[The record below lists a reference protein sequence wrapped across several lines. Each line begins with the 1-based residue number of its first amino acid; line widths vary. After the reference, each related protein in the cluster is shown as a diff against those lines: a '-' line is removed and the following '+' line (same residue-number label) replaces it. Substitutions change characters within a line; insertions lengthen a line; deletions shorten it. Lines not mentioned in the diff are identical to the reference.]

1 MKKIYTLIGACLLT
15 LGATNAQT
23 MVPYFNT
30 VNYIG
35 AFPVTDNT
43 TASDWTS
50 GWAEFDPENAT
61 YPSTTTTVNAN
72 ITSNTTWLATNVYH
86 LVGNVAVTNGATLT
100 IQAGTIIRG
109 DVTSKSCLII
119 TKGAKII
126 AQGTASDPIVFTSNE
141 EPAGNGRASG
151 DWGGVII
158 LGNGVINTPGTNV
171 SCTGCGAGPNV
182 NMVEGFAAYDA
193 TQLYGGTDNADNSGV
208 LSYVRIEFA
217 GVALS
222 GTANS
227 EINGLTLGGVGS
239 GTQLDHV
246 QVSFSGDDAFEWFGG
261 AVNCKHLIAYRT
273 LDDDLDVDYGYQGN
287 VQYGLVV
294 RDPNLADASK
304 VESFEC
310 DNYNAGIGRTPIT
323 TGTFSN
329 ITVVGPT
336 RDGNTTPGSG
346 LFLCAAQIR
355 RNAGVSIFNSIF
367 TGWPK
372 GLQIAGSA
380 TQDNFQTSNVDSAAY
395 FQNNWI
401 IGATG
406 KTIDVSA
413 STSPQTF
420 YDAIFGAGNNDSTKT
435 NANVNWVNA
444 FPVALTST
452 PDFRLTAGS
461 AAATAASF
469 ANAKLQV
476 TVPVITSVENIEGAT
491 SAISVYPNPANQE
504 ASLTIDL
511 TEAGQVSVTVYD
523 VTGTVIVNVFT
534 GQLKAG
540 ANKLKINTDNL
551 ASGVYFVSV
560 AANNNVQTSKLA
572 ITK

>member
-1 MKKIYTLIGACLLT
+1 MKKMYTLIGAYLLT
-15 LGATNAQT
+15 IGAANAQT
-23 MVPYFNT
+23 MVPYFDAT
-30 VNYIG
+30 TYIG

-43 TASDWTS
+43 ATTDWTS

-72 ITSNTTWLATNVYH
+72 ITSNTTWLAANVYH
-86 LVGNVAVTNGATLT
+86 LIGNVAVTNGATLT
-100 IQAGTIIRG
+100 IEPGTIIRG

-119 TKGAKII
+119 TKGSKII
-126 AQGTASDPIVFTSNE
+126 AQGTANDPIVFTSNE
-141 EPAGNGRASG
+141 EPSGNGRASG

-171 SCTGCGAGPNV
+171 SCTGCGTSPNV

-239 GTQLDHV
+239 GTTLDHV
-246 QVSFSGDDAFEWFGG
+246 QISFSGDDAFEWFGG

-273 LDDDLDVDYGYQGN
+273 LDDDLDVDFGYQGN

-294 RDPNLADASK
+294 RDPNLADQSK

-336 RDGNTTPGSG
+336 RDGNTTPGSN

-372 GLQIAGSA
+372 GLQVSGSA
-380 TQDNFQTSNVDSAAY
+380 TQDNFQTTNVDSAAY

-420 YDAIFGAGNNDSTKT
+420 YDAIFGSGNNDSTKT

-444 FPVALTST
+444 FPVSLTST

-461 AAATAASF
+461 TAATAALF
-469 ANAKLQV
+469 TNAKLQV
-476 TVPVITSVENIEGAT
+476 TVPLVTSIENIAQEAN
-491 SAISVYPNPANQE
+491 AISIYPNPADQE
-504 ASLTIDL
+504 AVLTIHL
-511 TEAGQVSVTVYD
+511 NEATQVNITVYD
-523 VTGTVIVNVFT
+523 VTGTAVLSVFS
-534 GQLKAG
+534 GQLNVG
-540 ANKLKINTDNL
+540 LNTLKINTDNIT
-551 ASGVYFVSV
+551 SGVYFVAVRCS
-560 AANNNVQTSKLA
+560 NTIQTSKL
-572 ITK
+572 IVTK

>member
-15 LGATNAQT
+15 IGAANAQT
-23 MVPYFNT
+23 TVPYFNT

-72 ITSNTTWLATNVYH
+72 ITSNTTWTAANVYH
-86 LVGNVAVTNGATLT
+86 LIGNVAVTNGATLT

-119 TKGAKII
+119 TKGSKII
-126 AQGTASDPIVFTSNE
+126 AQGTQADPIVFTSNE

-151 DWGGVII
+151 DWGGLII

-171 SCTGCGAGPNV
+171 SCTGCGTSPNV
-182 NMVEGFAAYDA
+182 NMIEGFAAYDA

-239 GTQLDHV
+239 GTKLDHV
-246 QVSFSGDDAFEWFGG
+246 QVSFSGDDAIEWFGG
-261 AVNCKHLIAYRT
+261 AVNAKHLIAYRT
-273 LDDDLDVDYGYQGN
+273 LDDDFDVDFGYQGN
-287 VQYGLVV
+287 VQYGLIV

-310 DNYNAGIGRTPIT
+310 DNFNAGIGRTPIT

-336 RDGNTTPGSG
+336 RDGNTTPGSN

-380 TQDNFQTSNVDSAAY
+380 TQDNFQTTNVDSAAY

-406 KTIDVSA
+406 KTVDVSA

-420 YDAIFGAGNNDSTKT
+420 YDAIFGSGNNDSTKT
-435 NANVNWVNA
+435 NTNVNWVNA

-461 AAATAASF
+461 AAATAAAF
-469 ANAKLQV
+469 TNAKLQV
-476 TVPVITSVENIEGAT
+476 MVPVITSIEDAQQET
-491 SAISVYPNPANQE
+491 NSISIYPNPANQST
-504 ASLTIDL
+504 SLTINL
-511 TEAGQVSVTVYD
+511 NEAAQANVSVYD
-523 VTGTVIVNVFT
+523 VTGTLVLNAFS

-540 ANKLKINTDNL
+540 LNTLKINLDNL
-551 ASGVYFVSV
+551 NSGVYFVALVS
-560 AANNNVQTSKLA
+560 NNKTQTSKLVVA
-572 ITK
+572 K